1 MHWLFTLYHWR
12 FWYHRSIRWRAC
24 ILGALAC
31 GLVVIFQLR
40 SPIIAAPNSPLQ
52 QAQTFNA
59 QGQQA
64 LTSGQP
70 EAALKY
76 WQQAEEQYQNANDQQ
91 GLWGSQLNQAKAL
104 QSLGFYRRAQAQLLQ
119 LSTALTAAPSSLL
132 KVNVWLTHGQ
142 GLRLLGELS
151 DSQTYLKQGL
161 AIAQQLGDSSYEQVA
176 HLYLGNTLAAQQQWS
191 AARTQYDQAVALAG
205 SQQLTAQLRQLQTL
219 PHLGRVAEI
228 RPQAQALVQRI
239 SQEPSSATKMHLIID
254 LTQWLLQ
261 YSPKTLSALSPEAL
275 LQTAIQ
281 QAQSLEDRR
290 SESYGWGYLG
300 RWHEHQQQWSIAA
313 QETQTALSLAQTLDA
328 DELLYQWHWQQGRIA
343 RVQGKWQQAIGY
355 YTAAVDSLQ
364 NLRQEIVAITR
375 DVQFSFRD
383 QIEPVYR
390 DLVSLLLTPASL
402 DNGSEKD
409 SQAALEQ
416 VRQVLENL
424 QLAELNNFF
433 SEPCIES
440 ISQSLDTLDPT
451 AAILYPIILPD
462 QLAIILS
469 IPGQPLYYAST
480 DLPQAT
486 IEAGI
491 QQMLDSMRAT
501 SFLQERLTA
510 AQQLYQWLI
519 EPIENVLQVNGI
531 QTLAFVLDDA
541 LRNLPIAALYDG
553 EHYLVENYQ
562 LAISPGLQL
571 LQINDA
577 QTQYA
582 ELTALVGGLSVGKD
596 NRPPLVGVKQEVTH
610 IEQLLD
616 AQILLDEAF
625 TNVALIDQAQQRS
638 FDIVHLATHAQFG
651 ETDAETFI
659 ETWDGTIQINQ
670 LRQLLRQQEIR
681 GLPPT
686 LLVLSACD
694 TAQGN
699 NQAVLGMAGLA
710 VRSGAQ
716 ATLATLWSVN
726 DQATAMFIQQFYD
739 GLVNQG
745 MTKAG
750 AIQAAQQQLIQTPSF
765 QHPFYWAPFVLVGDW
780 L

>member
-1 MHWLFTLYHWR
+1 MNRLLTLF
-12 FWYHRSIRWRAC
+12 HRQPRHRHVRRWQVF
-24 ILGALAC
+24 ILG
-31 GLVVIFQLR
+31 LVAWGMVMLHGGA
-40 SPIIAAPNSPLQ
+40 IAKPPVSADLLQ
-52 QAQTFNA
+52 QAQLLNV

-64 LTSGQP
+64 LRTGQP
-70 EAALKY
+70 EAALDY
-76 WQQAEEQYQNANDQQ
+76 WQQAEEHYQNADDQL
-91 GLWGSQLNQAKAL
+91 GIWGSQLNQAKAL
-104 QSLGFYRRAQAQLLQ
+104 QTLGFYRRAQAQLSQ
-119 LSTALTAAPSSLL
+119 LTADLTAAPVSLL

-151 DSQTYLKQGL
+151 DSQTYLEQGL
-161 AIAQQLGDSSYEQVA
+161 AMAQQLGDISHQQTA
-176 HLYLGNTLAAQQQWS
+176 HLYLGNTLAAQQRWS
-191 AARTQYDQAVALAG
+191 EARTQYDRAVTGPL
-205 SQQLTAQLRQLQTL
+205 QLTAQLRQLQTL
-219 PHLGRVAEI
+219 PHLNRATEI

-239 SQEPSSATKMHLIID
+239 SQEPSSAKRMHLALD
-254 LTQWLLQ
+254 LAQWLLQ
-261 YSPKTLSALSPEAL
+261 YSPDTLSALAPETL
-275 LQTAIQ
+275 LQRAIR
-281 QAQSLEDRR
+281 QAQELRDRR

-300 RWHEHQQQWSIAA
+300 HWHEYKRQWSIA
-313 QETQTALSLAQTLDA
+313 TQDTQNALSLAQTLDA
-328 DELLYQWHWQQGRIA
+328 DELLYQWQWQQGRIA
-343 RVQGKWQQAIGY
+343 RAQGNVQQAIDQY
-355 YTAAVDSLQ
+355 SNAVNNLQ

-390 DLVSLLLTPASL
+390 DLVGLLVAPATLENQSAK
-402 DNGSEKD
+402 G
-409 SQAALEQ
+409 SQAALEKA
-416 VRQVLENL
+416 RQILENL

-440 ISQSLDTLDPT
+440 IPQSLDTLDPT

-469 IPGQPLYYAST
+469 IPGQPLRYAST
-480 DLPQAT
+480 DLSQAT
-486 IEAGI
+486 IESGI
-491 QQMLDSMRAT
+491 QQMLNTMRIT
-501 SFLQERLTA
+501 SFRQERLTV

-519 EPIENVLQVNGI
+519 EPVETVLQENGI

-541 LRNLPIAALYDG
+541 LRNLPIAALYNG
-553 EHYLVENYQ
+553 EHYLVEEYQ

-577 QTQYA
+577 QTQYST
-582 ELTALVGGLSVGKD
+582 LMALVGGLSTGKG
-596 NRPPLVGVKQEVTH
+596 NRPPLVGVKQEIAH

-616 AQILLDEAF
+616 AQVLLDQAF
-625 TNVALIDQAQQRS
+625 TNAALIDQAQQQS
-638 FDIVHLATHAQFG
+638 FDIVHLAAHAQFG

-659 ETWDGTIQINQ
+659 ETWDGTLQINQ

-681 GLPPT
+681 GLPPS

-716 ATLATLWSVN
+716 STLATLWSVN
-726 DQATAMFIQQFYD
+726 DQATATFIQLFYD

-745 MTKAG
+745 LTKAG
-750 AIQAAQQQLIQTPSF
+750 AIRYAQQQLIQTPAF